1 MNDAIGLPSKGGTKG
16 MSARGSIRR
25 RVAVR
30 GAALA
35 LLGCLLSTTAASA
48 SSGDQSRTPGTY
60 RIVDSIPAPNA
71 LWDLASI
78 NPQRHRLYVGRVGG
92 VLAVDLRT
100 RVVSPAFVPSGM
112 VHGALPLGD
121 SGRAVA
127 TNGLAATAVIFDE
140 TTGRVLSTVPTGEDP
155 DAIVVEPRSGL
166 VVITDEKGA
175 DLTLIDPL
183 AGVAVGSI
191 PLGGAPDFP
200 AVDGRGLVYVNINSK
215 NEIAV
220 VDVAKRAILRRL
232 ALPGCEG
239 PTGLA
244 YDAADRLL
252 LTVCE
257 NGAVLFLDAEAG
269 RVLQSFHVGAAPD
282 AVLFDAARRRAFV
295 PSGADGVLTIF
306 SVRGRKRITIRQRLL
321 TQVGVRLGALDP
333 LTGRL
338 YLPAAQIIPPK
349 APGQMKSLVPNTFR
363 ILVVAPD

>member
-1 MNDAIGLPSKGGTKG
+1 
-16 MSARGSIRR
+16 MSARRPIRR
-25 RVAVR
+25 HVASR

-35 LLGCLLSTTAASA
+35 LLGCLLSAAAASA
-48 SSGDQSRTPGTY
+48 SPRDQTSGTY

-78 NPQRHRLYVGRVGG
+78 NPQRHRLYVGRIGG

-100 RVVSPAFVPSGM
+100 RAVSPAFVPSGM
-112 VHGALPLGD
+112 VHGALALGA

-127 TNGLAATAVIFDE
+127 TNGFAATAVIFDE
-140 TTGRVLSTVPTGEDP
+140 TSGRVLSTIPTGKDP

-166 VVITDEKGA
+166 VVITDEEGA
-175 DLTLIDPL
+175 DLTLIDPV
-183 AGVAVGSI
+183 AGIAVGSI

-200 AVDGRGLVYVNINSK
+200 AADGRGLVYVNINST

-220 VDVAKRAILRRL
+220 VDVAARAILRRM

-252 LTVCE
+252 MTVCE
-257 NGAVLFLDAEAG
+257 NGAVLFLDAATG
-269 RVLQSFHVGAAPD
+269 RVWQSFHVGAGPD
-282 AVLFDAARRRAFV
+282 AALFDAAFRRAFV

-306 SVRGRKRITIRQRLL
+306 SVRGPKHIAIRQRLV
-321 TQVGVRLGALDP
+321 TQVGARLGALDP

-338 YLPAAQIIPPK
+338 YLPVAQIIPPK

>member
-1 MNDAIGLPSKGGTKG
+1 
-16 MSARGSIRR
+16 MSARLPIRL

-35 LLGCLLSTTAASA
+35 LGCLLSIAATSA
-48 SSGDQSRTPGTY
+48 SSAHRPRTPGAY

-78 NPQRHRLYVGRVGG
+78 NPQRHRLYVGRLGG

-100 RVVSPAFVPSGM
+100 RAVSPDFVPSPF
-112 VHGALPLGD
+112 VHGALPIGE

-140 TTGRVLSTVPTGEDP
+140 TTGRVLSTIPTGKDP

-166 VVITDEKGA
+166 VVVTDEEGA
-175 DLTLIDPL
+175 DLTLIDPV
-183 AGVAVGSI
+183 AGVAVGRI

-200 AVDGRGLVYVNINSK
+200 VVDGRGLVYVNINSK

-220 VDVAKRAILRRL
+220 VDVTARAIRRRI

-252 LTVCE
+252 VSACE
-257 NGAVLFLDAEAG
+257 NGAVLFLDAETG
-269 RVLQSFHVGAAPD
+269 RVWRSFHVGAGPD
-282 AVLFDAARRRAFV
+282 AVLFDAARRLAFV

-306 SVRGRKRITIRQRLL
+306 AVRGPRRIAIRQRLA

-338 YLPAAQIIPPK
+338 YLPAARIIPPK

-363 ILVVAPD
+363 ILVVAPG